1 MKYIDAHTHAHFA
14 VFKDDYKHVIGR
26 AIDSGVSVVNVGT
39 QRDTS
44 KRAVEVAHE
53 LGEGVW
59 AVVGLHPIH
68 TEKSFHDEQELG
80 SVDPITISNSREL
93 ENKEGGDSRG
103 FTSRG
108 EEFDYEYY
116 KKLALDSKVVA
127 IGECGLDYFRIMN
140 NESGIMNVEEVKKR
154 QKDAFIKQIE
164 LAKEVQKPLMIH
176 CRDAF
181 DDLVAILDLHFTLHN
196 SKAPGIVHFF
206 TGTKENAKVLLG
218 MDFYFT
224 FGGVVTF
231 TRDYDEI
238 IKLIPM
244 DRILSE
250 TDAPYVTPV
259 PFRGKRNE
267 PAYVIYV
274 VRKLAEIKGV
284 TEEEMTEQIWSNAKR
299 VFGI

>member
-59 AVVGLHPIH
+59 AGVGLHPIH